1 MQYVLS
7 GAKTG
12 KWLSETQLS
21 KKFAPS
27 LIRLN
32 QISQIGYKNTKLFLQ
47 VRLTGA
53 QKYIKQSPINGQTPH
68 VADLNVQTSSL
79 FAAHF
84 SLQHGAASFKAGI
97 FCESDSRLMF
107 LFSSYDPPN
116 DATSKFKKQDNMFL
130 QYRLAQL

>member
-12 KWLSETQLS
+12 KWLSETQLLKK

-47 VRLTGA
+47 LRLTGA
-53 QKYIKQSPINGQTPH
+53 QNI
-68 VADLNVQTSSL
+68 
-79 FAAHF
+79 
-84 SLQHGAASFKAGI
+84 
-97 FCESDSRLMF
+97 
-107 LFSSYDPPN
+107 
-116 DATSKFKKQDNMFL
+116 
-130 QYRLAQL
+130 